1 MIFVRGR
8 QRTEVGRSELIIAN
22 CYVGVQ
28 KLPRNSEPAVYV
40 TARRVKKGM
49 EGAIWRF

>member
-1 MIFVRGR
+1 MIFVRR
-8 QRTEVGRSELIIAN
+8 KQRTEVGRNELIIAN

-28 KLPRNSEPAVYV
+28 KLPSNSDPVVYV